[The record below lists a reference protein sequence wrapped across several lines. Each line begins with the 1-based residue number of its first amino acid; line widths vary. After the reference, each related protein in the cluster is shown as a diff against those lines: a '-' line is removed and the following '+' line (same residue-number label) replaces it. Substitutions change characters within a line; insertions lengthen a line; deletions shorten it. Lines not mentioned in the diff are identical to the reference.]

1 MRKLIILS
9 LLMSLS
15 ISSKVECG
23 EDPAPIKQVDFNVLF
38 IGNSLTSSNNLPAL
52 VVNHAA
58 TKDIIVNTTT
68 VARGGYAIVD
78 HWADGQVQNLIN
90 NNSYDFVVIQQGPSS
105 QQDGYDMLVN
115 DGAVYAQICEVND
128 AKLAYFMVWPSIAY
142 YHTFDGVIANYT
154 AGALA
159 NNATLIPVGTL
170 WKKYIEATGDYSYYS
185 SDGFHPSLAGSKFA
199 AEIIVET
206 LFTQSSCT

>member
-1 MRKLIILS
+1 
-9 LLMSLS
+9 
-15 ISSKVECG
+15 
-23 EDPAPIKQVDFNVLF
+23 
-38 IGNSLTSSNNLPAL
+38 
-52 VVNHAA
+52 
-58 TKDIIVNTTT
+58 
-68 VARGGYAIVD
+68 
-78 HWADGQVQNLIN
+78 
-90 NNSYDFVVIQQGPSS
+90 
-105 QQDGYDMLVN
+105 
-115 DGAVYAQICEVND
+115 
-128 AKLAYFMVWPSIAY
+128 MVWPSIAY

-159 NNATLIPVGTL
+159 NNAILIPVGTL